1 MGLGAVGTG
10 AALVLAEIR
19 HWEALLRGALLA
31 QAGPAE
37 LGGWGCL
44 PARAPPPTW
53 AQTKWPNQ
61 RWPKPIALSWG
72 LACAKSWQ
80 LTKETPTT
88 GGHHMRPPPMLAN
101 LKILVR
107 TIGIEL
113 NILGSRRRL
122 GTSETSLKLV
132 SLHRLYVLARFFTHR
147 LPYLCLFPIIHMRNE
162 RKK

>member
-19 HWEALLRGALLA
+19 HWEALLCGALLA

-80 LTKETPTT
+80 LTKETPTMR
-88 GGHHMRPPPMLAN
+88 GGIMGEKFWCAPSEEE
-101 LKILVR
+101 K
-107 TIGIEL
+107 L
-113 NILGSRRRL
+113 NILW
-122 GTSETSLKLV
+122 EADD
-132 SLHRLYVLARFFTHR
+132 VLAHR
-147 LPYLCLFPIIHMRNE
+147 KLH
-162 RKK
+162 

>member
-19 HWEALLRGALLA
+19 HWEALLCGALLA

-88 GGHHMRPPPMLAN
+88 GGHHRRPPPMLAN

-107 TIGIEL
+107 TLGIEL

-122 GTSETSLKLV
+122 GTSE
-132 SLHRLYVLARFFTHR
+132 
-147 LPYLCLFPIIHMRNE
+147 IH
-162 RKK
+162 